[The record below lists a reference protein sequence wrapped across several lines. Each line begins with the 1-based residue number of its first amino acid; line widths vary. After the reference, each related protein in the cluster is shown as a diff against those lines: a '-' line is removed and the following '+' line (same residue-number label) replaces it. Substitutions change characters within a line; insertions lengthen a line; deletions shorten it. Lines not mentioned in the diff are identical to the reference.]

1 MMIGV
6 WEQVLQEVVTF
17 GDSDKPCKI
26 ISMWVDGAFLGGGI
40 LQQLVLEVVAL
51 GFLSFLM
58 KKRRP
63 STSCWLA
70 KENQKVVN

>member
-6 WEQVLQEVVTF
+6 LEQVLQEVVNF

-26 ISMWVDGAFLGGGI
+26 I

-63 STSCWLA
+63 STSC
-70 KENQKVVN
+70 

>member
-1 MMIGV
+1 
-6 WEQVLQEVVTF
+6 
-17 GDSDKPCKI
+17 
-26 ISMWVDGAFLGGGI
+26 VDGAFLGGGI

-63 STSCWLA
+63 STSC
-70 KENQKVVN
+70 

>member
-6 WEQVLQEVVTF
+6 LEQVLQEVVKF

-40 LQQLVLEVVAL
+40 YNNL
-51 GFLSFLM
+51 
-58 KKRRP
+58 
-63 STSCWLA
+63 C
-70 KENQKVVN
+70 